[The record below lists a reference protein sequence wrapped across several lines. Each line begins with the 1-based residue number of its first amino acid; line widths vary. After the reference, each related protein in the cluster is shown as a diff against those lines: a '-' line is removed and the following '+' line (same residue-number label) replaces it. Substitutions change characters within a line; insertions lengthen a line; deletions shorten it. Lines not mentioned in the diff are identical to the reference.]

1 VLRPLRASPFAGLA
15 LALASSAA
23 QGIHSKLSAW
33 SKVDGSA
40 FRSMKPTST
49 GRSGQTAML
58 VGASGQVEQLLR
70 LCLGQIGFRVE
81 ATPADHALDRYRQL
95 VPELVVVD
103 LGPSGS
109 EGLRL
114 CRILRDASD
123 VPIMV
128 LDCRDWEGRLAAF
141 EAGADDHLDVPFHD
155 RELVARA
162 RALVRRA
169 RWSTDRTDPIRVG
182 AIEIRL
188 DEREVRGGDQRLRLR
203 PLEFDLLAFLARR
216 PGVVHSRNDLLDAV
230 WGTDY
235 PGGQRTVDSHVLE
248 LRHKLAGAGVRDPLI
263 QTVWGVGYTLK
274 VKSAET
280 GPVKVPVNTAA

>member
-1 VLRPLRASPFAGLA
+1 
-15 LALASSAA
+15 
-23 QGIHSKLSAW
+23 
-33 SKVDGSA
+33 
-40 FRSMKPTST
+40 MKPTST

-70 LCLGQIGFRVE
+70 LCLCQIGFRVE
-81 ATPADHALDRYRQL
+81 AAPADQALDRHRQL
-95 VPELVVVD
+95 VPDLVVVD
-103 LGPSGS
+103 LGPCGS

-128 LDCRDWEGRLAAF
+128 LDCHEGEGRLAAF

-169 RWSTDRTDPIRVG
+169 RWSTDRTGPIQVG

-188 DEREVRGGDQRLRLR
+188 DEREVRSGDQRLRLR

-263 QTVWGVGYTLK
+263 QTVWGVGYTLN